1 MVSQLFWGYGSA
13 KSKHYSLHS
22 FVWSH
27 KIWTPNIL
35 RLTIDTN
42 VQDIQISLM
51 RDEDFVTCCLH
62 SKFGFICNFGRV
74 ILSRVCTPRKRSIV
88 LYQLQAWTNNPKCRI
103 FWKQSTR
110 PKKLDAKVFF
120 LCTFLVFWMKQVDLM
135 PAVNL
140 NIFIVSLCQPNIRIY
155 PAEAHRK
162 YSAKVF
168 LHICNKSW
176 FD

>member
-35 RLTIDTN
+35 RLTWRLTPMYKTY
-42 VQDIQISLM
+42 VHMYIQISLM
-51 RDEDFVTCCLH
+51 RDEDFVTCSLH

-140 NIFIVSLCQPNIRIY
+140 NIFIMSLCQLDIRIY
-155 PAEAHRK
+155 PSEAHRK
-162 YSAKVF
+162 
-168 LHICNKSW
+168 
-176 FD
+176 